1 MKKLIQIAAVL
12 LILFAYAA
20 YPQNIL
26 HDRIVLLSEYIASEE
41 FFNASSDADDLALT
55 DSIFNKSLEIC
66 DGDISEALLTAAFTA
81 IPYNR
86 VPIHT
91 PLLGI
96 EFNVPLPSAKDSVF
110 LKKNKQLPRNL
121 FPDTPMDGYGDK
133 DKLAHFFGSAF
144 LSYSRVPFDFNKII
158 GIFVE
163 EFERS
168 FKVQSFADPRDLT
181 ANGSGIAFGRALN
194 ENGSIRPSHI
204 LMLNFLSY
212 FTYGL

>member
-1 MKKLIQIAAVL
+1 MKKLIQIAA
-12 LILFAYAA
+12 ILFLIGASA
-20 YPQNIL
+20 YPQSIL
-26 HDRIVLLSEYIASEE
+26 NDRIVLLSGYIASDE
-41 FFNASSDADDLALT
+41 FLNTSRHSDDLALT
-55 DSIFNKSLEIC
+55 DSIYNKSLEIC
-66 DGDISEALLTAAFTA
+66 DGDISEALLTAAFTT
-81 IPYNR
+81 IPYNK

-91 PLLGI
+91 SILGI
-96 EFNVPLPSAKDSVF
+96 KFNVPLPSAVDSVF
-110 LKKNKQLPRNL
+110 LKKNKHLPRNL
-121 FPDTPMDGYGDK
+121 FPDTPQDGYGDK

-181 ANGSGIAFGRALN
+181 ANGSGITFGRALN
-194 ENGSIRPSHI
+194 EDENIRPSHI
-204 LMLNFLSY
+204 LALNFLSY